1 LKTIKLLGITI
12 LLLVLTNITLA
23 NFALD
28 DSAVVS
34 DLTSEITS
42 LKHANV
48 ILNSEV
54 ATRGSLTLAI
64 QRVEEQGFIA
74 APTVATLA
82 RPGVVALR

>member
-1 LKTIKLLGITI
+1 MKTIKLLGITI

-28 DSAVVS
+28 DSAVVAE
-34 DLTSEITS
+34 LTSEITS

-54 ATRGSLTLAI
+54 ATRGSLTLAFK
-64 QRVEEQGFIA
+64 RVQEEGYVA
-74 APTVATLA
+74 TPTVATLA
-82 RPGVVALR
+82 QPGVVALR